1 MHTDWFY
8 QGAKNGTLNIFHN
21 ASSVFK
27 LILLYLKQ
35 GRDFNKMSLPNC
47 RKYWYSTEQSN
58 KTIHAKIWWKHFILP
73 SHLSR
78 IYKAAGVSF
87 SIYNT
92 FVFNS
97 LEQVRTEKGVKL
109 QFSRLQCPNQQP
121 VGSKLYSSVVHVR
134 CNNAIF
140 LHSGDLG
147 HSHLKDEKEMCIN
160 FSNVGLCIVKQH
172 HASKPIRH
180 MWHLQSAILFLKKQ
194 HSEYKETLNIN
205 FI

>member
-1 MHTDWFY
+1 
-8 QGAKNGTLNIFHN
+8 
-21 ASSVFK
+21 
-27 LILLYLKQ
+27 
-35 GRDFNKMSLPNC
+35 MSLPNC

-58 KTIHAKIWWKHFILP
+58 ITIHTKIWWKHLILP

-87 SIYNT
+87 SIYNA

-97 LEQVRTEKGVKL
+97 LEQVQTEKWVKL

-121 VGSKLYSSVVHVR
+121 VGSKLYINLKHCEHFCRGYIELCSSHGR

-147 HSHLKDEKEMCIN
+147 HSIIKDEKEMCIN

-172 HASKPIRH
+172 HA
-180 MWHLQSAILFLKKQ
+180 L
-194 HSEYKETLNIN
+194 
-205 FI
+205 